1 MAVQSVHHFGTG
13 KFFFFS
19 FKLRNDTSKEIA
31 VREISRIIYLFAEK
45 SIKKADDSELLPT

>member
-1 MAVQSVHHFGTG
+1 
-13 KFFFFS
+13 
-19 FKLRNDTSKEIA
+19 LRNETSKEIA